1 MKIRDVRAF
10 EVDFS
15 RARKPV
21 GAYVRGGRQPA
32 GPMERY
38 PDYHGDRGAV
48 GPKWKQAACLIE
60 AEDGTIGFGL
70 TNYAGPVLPIING
83 HFRDLLVDQPL
94 MATERHFDI
103 MCRASAAYG
112 NAGLTACA
120 ISAVDLAL
128 WDAKGKCLGRPVYEL
143 LGGPQK
149 ERIPCYATGFELEW
163 YLELGFEAVKLPNP
177 YGPADGIEG
186 VRQTEEMVAAGRDT
200 IGPDVELMLDCWM
213 ALDVEYTVRLGEAL
227 SPYRLMWLEDYLLP
241 DDMTGFAAVRRRL
254 PGQGL
259 ATGEHWYL
267 ARPFQA
273 VAEQRLVDYF
283 QPDLLWSGGVSA
295 CVRICHIAEAAGIAV
310 VPHGG
315 MNYPYG
321 QHLAMA
327 MPAVTWGERSGGVS
341 PPGVPLSDTN
351 AIPGAAVIEDGFLV
365 PSDAPGFGIDL
376 DPRWLETVTV

>member
-1 MKIRDVRAF
+1 MKIKDIRAF
-10 EVDFS
+10 EVDLS
-15 RARKPV
+15 RAKKP
-21 GAYVRGGRQPA
+21 GGGYVREGRQPA

-38 PDYHGDRGAV
+38 AEYRGNRGAA
-48 GPKWKQAACLIE
+48 GPRWKHAACIVE
-60 AEDGTIGFGL
+60 TEDGTIGFGL
-70 TNYAGPVLPIING
+70 TNNAGPVLPIVND
-83 HFRDLLVDQPL
+83 HFRALLVGQPL
-94 MATERHFDI
+94 MATEKHFDV

-112 NAGLTACA
+112 NAGVTAFA

-149 ERIPCYATGFELEW
+149 DRIPCYATGFELEW
-163 YLELGFEAVKLPNP
+163 YRELGFRGMKLPNP
-177 YGPADGIEG
+177 YGPEDGIEG
-186 VRQTEEMVAAGRDT
+186 VRLTEEMVAAGRDT
-200 IGPDVELMLDCWM
+200 IGADAELMLDCWM

-227 SPYRLMWLEDYLLP
+227 KPYRLMWLEDYLLP
-241 DDMTGFAAVRRRL
+241 DDMAGFAEVRRRL
-254 PGQGL
+254 PGQSL

-267 ARPFQA
+267 ALPFQA
-273 VAEQRLVDYF
+273 AADQRLVDYF
-283 QPDLLWSGGVSA
+283 QPDLLWAGGVSA
-295 CVRICHIAEAAGIAV
+295 CVRICHIAETAGIAV

-341 PPGVPLSDTN
+341 PPGVPLKDTN
-351 AIPGAAVIEDGFLV
+351 PIPGAAVIEDGYLV

-376 DPRWLETVTV
+376 DPKWLEAVTV